1 VLTCRNLMDEDKEQ
15 IIKELKGRDVEPSQ
29 EIVST
34 VKSLLETVK
43 RSGDTALR
51 DFTYKFDGVMLKDFE
66 VSKDRLKACLNQV
79 EEDFLNNLKE
89 AKENIWF
96 YHESQKSK
104 GYILN
109 KNQGVFMGQRV
120 LPLEKVGVYVPG
132 GTAAYPSSVLMNI
145 IPAKVAGV
153 SEVIMVTPP
162 DKNGDINPYIGAAA
176 YVAGADRVFMI
187 GGAQAVGALAYGTES
202 IPKVDK
208 IVGPGNVYVATAKK
222 LVYGEV
228 DIDMIAGP
236 SEILVIADEGAN
248 PRFIAADLLSQA
260 EHDKLACSILITTS
274 YPLYEK
280 VCEELK
286 IQSSKLERREII
298 EASLKDY
305 GMAFICK
312 DLKEAIEISNAM
324 APEHLE
330 LMVENPMELLGD
342 VKNAG
347 SVFLGYYT
355 PEPVGDYFGGTNH
368 VLPTNGTARFFSPL
382 SVESFT
388 KKSSFIYYSKEA
400 ILSNGQKIITLAE
413 KEGLTAHGNSVKVR
427 LEE

>member
-1 VLTCRNLMDEDKEQ
+1 MLTCRNLMDEDKEQ

-66 VSKDRLKACLNQV
+66 VSKDRLKACLDQV

-109 KNQGVFMGQRV
+109 KNHGVFMGQRV

-176 YVAGADRVFMI
+176 YVAGADKVFMI

-208 IVGPGNVYVATAKK
+208 IV
-222 LVYGEV
+222 
-228 DIDMIAGP
+228 
-236 SEILVIADEGAN
+236 
-248 PRFIAADLLSQA
+248 
-260 EHDKLACSILITTS
+260 
-274 YPLYEK
+274 
-280 VCEELK
+280 
-286 IQSSKLERREII
+286 
-298 EASLKDY
+298 
-305 GMAFICK
+305 
-312 DLKEAIEISNAM
+312 
-324 APEHLE
+324 
-330 LMVENPMELLGD
+330 
-342 VKNAG
+342 
-347 SVFLGYYT
+347 
-355 PEPVGDYFGGTNH
+355 
-368 VLPTNGTARFFSPL
+368 
-382 SVESFT
+382 
-388 KKSSFIYYSKEA
+388 
-400 ILSNGQKIITLAE
+400 
-413 KEGLTAHGNSVKVR
+413 
-427 LEE
+427 